1 MSGPIV
7 VSASTSTLTGM
18 LGAAV
23 PAAAITAAV
32 AIANRIAAEPLANEP
47 LLRGVLAGAAT
58 ESSPG
63 QGTVLHGGVRVA
75 TPIAALANG
84 IAAAGSAEAVV
95 VPAFAA
101 SLAAAEYAG
110 ASPQD
115 WLAAFALGAEVSI
128 RLARGLER
136 SGTRAFVPASA
147 VGQIGATLAVCRV
160 LGLDAAV
167 AAPAMGLAAIQVS
180 GTAKA
185 GTPEHALSVGNAARV
200 AVEVAFIVR
209 FGASGPLNAVET
221 AGLMIAAPG
230 LADELSGLG
239 HSWLL
244 ADSRSG
250 DGELAPRL
258 AALLQQEG

>member
-1 MSGPIV
+1 
-7 VSASTSTLTGM
+7 
-18 LGAAV
+18 
-23 PAAAITAAV
+23 
-32 AIANRIAAEPLANEP
+32 NEP

-84 IAAAGSAEAVV
+84 IAAAGSAEAVAA
-95 VPAFAA
+95 PAFAA
-101 SLAAAEYAG
+101 SLAAAEYAD

-167 AAPAMGLAAIQVS
+167 AAPVMGLAAI
-180 GTAKA
+180 
-185 GTPEHALSVGNAARV
+185 
-200 AVEVAFIVR
+200 
-209 FGASGPLNAVET
+209 
-221 AGLMIAAPG
+221 
-230 LADELSGLG
+230 
-239 HSWLL
+239 
-244 ADSRSG
+244 
-250 DGELAPRL
+250 
-258 AALLQQEG
+258 